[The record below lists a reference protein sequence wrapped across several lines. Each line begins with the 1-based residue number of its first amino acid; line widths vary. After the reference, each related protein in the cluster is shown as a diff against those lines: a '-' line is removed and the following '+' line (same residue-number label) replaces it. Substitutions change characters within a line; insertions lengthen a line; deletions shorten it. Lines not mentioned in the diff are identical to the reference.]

1 MSQVTYW
8 RLVLLPGFI
17 RRAKLVAEG
26 VYSSRY
32 AVVLSIALRLLS
44 RHKEPKYYF
53 VVARNY
59 IWSIRTVVSLVQRA
73 RARVVSVAPICSARR
88 PSPEMDQG
96 GIMATTKDWIGRS
109 VEERDAAAAQMPTNI
124 PVTAAPKD
132 TRMRWLSFLVFFLV
146 AFAWPAYRHQVTI
159 DKLNKM
165 AGINATHKARVAA
178 MHSSIPSDK
187 RFYLP
192 DVRAAWRTHVVASM
206 DEINQSMSEIRAAN
220 DGKLE
225 SLNQAD
231 YDASKKVCTDM
242 LTLLDMLDKA
252 EWVPGVDGSPV
263 IKDGLLKEQVRSE
276 YTIIDADLNA
286 LNVADKA
293 ADDGFTKQQSEE
305 RK

>member
-1 MSQVTYW
+1 
-8 RLVLLPGFI
+8 
-17 RRAKLVAEG
+17 
-26 VYSSRY
+26 
-32 AVVLSIALRLLS
+32 
-44 RHKEPKYYF
+44 
-53 VVARNY
+53 
-59 IWSIRTVVSLVQRA
+59 
-73 RARVVSVAPICSARR
+73 
-88 PSPEMDQG
+88 MDQG

-146 AFAWPAYRHQVTI
+146 AFAWPAYQHQVTI

-225 SLNQAD
+225 SVNQAD